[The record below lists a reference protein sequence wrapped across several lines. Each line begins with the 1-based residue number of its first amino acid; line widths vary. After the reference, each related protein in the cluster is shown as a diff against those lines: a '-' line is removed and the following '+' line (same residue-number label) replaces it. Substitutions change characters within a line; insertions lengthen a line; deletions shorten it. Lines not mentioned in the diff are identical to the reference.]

1 MNKKRRERIRYA
13 SALLEEAGGIIEACS
28 DEESDS
34 LSNLEGTSLEYT
46 DRYNQIEEAVDNLQ
60 DAFDKIGEAN
70 ELLMNS
76 IC

>member
-1 MNKKRRERIRYA
+1 MNKKRREQIRYA
-13 SALLEEAGGIIEACS
+13 SSLLEKAGGIIETCG

-46 DRYNQIEEAVDNLQ
+46 DRYSQMEEAVDNLQ
-60 DAFDKIGEAN
+60 DAYNKIGEAN

-76 IC
+76 IY